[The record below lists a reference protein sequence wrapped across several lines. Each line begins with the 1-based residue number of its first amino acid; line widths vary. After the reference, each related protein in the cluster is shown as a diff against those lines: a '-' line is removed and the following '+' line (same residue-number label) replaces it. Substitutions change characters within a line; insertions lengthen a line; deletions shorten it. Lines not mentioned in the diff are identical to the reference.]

1 VTFGRPRKP
10 PGITAKR
17 RAAKSRKLK
26 AAESAHKAEARA
38 RDGAGG
44 DELTGRCRF
53 PLCGCA
59 GRAPLGSSRLDGK
72 GFYWIEVSHYVKH
85 KGMGGDPTG
94 ARSQA
99 TDLICLCN
107 WRHKE
112 ARFSIDHKNLR
123 AVPLTDQGANGP
135 VAWEMFLAVSG
146 WFELAR
152 ESAVQVIESITPAGE
167 DILRDLARMVN

>member
-94 ARSQA
+94 ARSHA
-99 TDLICLCN
+99 KDLICLCN

-112 ARFSIDHKNLR
+112 GQFAIDHKNLR

-135 VAWEMFLAVSG
+135 VAWEMYLPESG

-152 ESAVQVIESITPAGE
+152 ELAVQVLEPAPACLP
-167 DILRDLARMVN
+167 ILQDLAKMRT